1 MQNRLHSSDI
11 ATYFKYGIWFYLK
24 WGKTNDFERPKKKRF
39 LNFRLFNAYDKLIE
53 FINNSRLNENQTVFL
68 CYSHYNTHASTSMLL
83 DWLGVIQFWR
93 ETEFR
98 TQVTKKTELYVT
110 STVWYAFFLWTVM
123 MWYHHI
129 LPYAHGWNHFNR
141 QINSVSQT
149 IHDKVNECH

>member
-1 MQNRLHSSDI
+1 MLM
-11 ATYFKYGIWFYLK
+11 FYLNALWLNSKPLTFVEYCHVFQIRNLILFEVRQNK
-24 WGKTNDFERPKKKRF
+24 WFWKTKKKRF

-98 TQVTKKTELYVT
+98 TQVTKKQNCTSQAQFDMHFFYELWWCDTITFYHT
-110 STVWYAFFLWTVM
+110 LTVG
-123 MWYHHI
+123 I
-129 LPYAHGWNHFNR
+129 
-141 QINSVSQT
+141 IS
-149 IHDKVNECH
+149 IDK